1 VGRQRAH
8 QRETGDSAE
17 LTDVVSSG
25 RGLVASPRRAPTVIR
40 RYSGPTPT
48 SVPGEYR
55 VWLSDPPSAEFRRRF
70 LGMAEASAARPLRPA
85 LDRTAA
91 AFTFVTSG
99 DLRADLLTID
109 RLLKE
114 ANEGIV
120 VADTGVVTA
129 VTTWQ
134 QQHARMMRAYQR
146 ATSAAAVTVQVEDDL
161 CSFFVWCFHLKDWL
175 KNDPTLPAA
184 VKAAAAVLVNT
195 NESLKLCAELA
206 NGVTQLRSSRRERAD
221 ADGEATREED
231 APPPGG
237 RVVVVGGGRSLDARD
252 VAGRCTAAWA
262 AFLREHRLL

>member
-17 LTDVVSSG
+17 LTDVVSSV
-25 RGLVASPRRAPTVIR
+25 RGLVASSRRAPAVIR

-70 LGMAEASAARPLRPA
+70 LGMAEASAARPLRPS

-129 VTTWQ
+129 ATTWQ
-134 QQHARMMRAYQR
+134 QQYARMMRAYQR

-195 NESLKLCAELA
+195 NESLKLSAELA
-206 NGVTQLRSSRRERAD
+206 NGVTQLRASRRERAD
-221 ADGEATREED
+221 DDAEATPEED
-231 APPPGG
+231 TPPPGG
-237 RVVVVGGGRSLDARD
+237 RVVVVGSGRYLDARD

>member
-1 VGRQRAH
+1 
-8 QRETGDSAE
+8 
-17 LTDVVSSG
+17 LTDVVSSA
-25 RGLVASPRRAPTVIR
+25 RGLAASARRAPTVIR

-55 VWLSDPPSAEFRRRF
+55 VWLSDQPSAEFRRRF
-70 LGMAEASAARPLRPA
+70 LGMAQASAAWPLRA
-85 LDRTAA
+85 SLDRTAA

-120 VADTGVVTA
+120 VADTGGVTA
-129 VTTWQ
+129 ATTWQ

-195 NESLKLCAELA
+195 NESLKLCADLA
-206 NGVTQLRSSRRERAD
+206 NGITQLRSSRRERAD
-221 ADGEATREED
+221 ADDKATREED
-231 APPPGG
+231 APSPGG
-237 RVVVVGGGRSLDARD
+237 RLVVVGGGRYLDARD
-252 VAGRCTAAWA
+252 VAGRCAAAWA